1 MKKIIIDETL
11 NGKSCSVCN
20 RNLRTGEYVVEC
32 EYCGSYAH
40 EICYK
45 EHGCGSEECRSI
57 SPHFEKTDIVLT
69 KEEVSEVIAVP
80 ENIKNPTEYLIKEMD
95 KGIKP
100 FSRMAIF
107 SLIFSILV
115 FSISFVLWFF
125 NETTAVKLFYII
137 VFAGGSISV
146 IFSNISLGLFNNY
159 KKLRG
164 SYLAFIALAFSIFT
178 ILGGFTKFVL
188 NYQTYLEYF
197 KNTPQKEVNK
207 KRIAEGIEKAAA
219 HIQEPLKSN
228 VCVKSGFGLSESMG
242 SGVVVKNKESKTY
255 IITNVH
261 VLTGGSM
268 VASLDEAKRKA
279 KNLSV
284 TFYNA
289 DTQKSEILWVAPEGI
304 DLALI
309 CCETPKNYNSSVK
322 IGSANDIK
330 MGEKVFAIGNPMGL
344 DWTYTEGVVSSFRN
358 KEIGKY
364 EISVIQIQ
372 TPLNHGNSGGGLY
385 SEKGNLVGINTWI
398 YEKAKTEGLNF
409 SIAIDE
415 LIKTLDTDLLK
426 IITE

>member
-1 MKKIIIDETL
+1 MKKTIISD
-11 NGKSCSVCN
+11 NGKSCSVCS
-20 RNLRTGEYVVEC
+20 RTFRIGEYVVEC
-32 EYCGSYAH
+32 EHCGAFAH
-40 EICYK
+40 ENCFK
-45 EHGCGSEECRSI
+45 EHGCGSEECRAI
-57 SPHFEKTDIVLT
+57 SPHFEKSEIILT
-69 KEEVSEVIAVP
+69 KEEVSKVIAVP
-80 ENIKNPTEYLIKEMD
+80 ENTKNPTEYLISELN
-95 KGIKP
+95 KGEKP
-100 FSRMAIF
+100 FSKLAIF
-107 SLIFSILV
+107 SVAFSV
-115 FSISFVLWFF
+115 FVALGTTLTFAFASTISNTAFYYFAFVGG
-125 NETTAVKLFYII
+125 
-137 VFAGGSISV
+137 FASTMLAA
-146 IFSNISLGLFNNY
+146 ISLILFNRN
-159 KKLRG
+159 KRLRG
-164 SYLAFIALAFSIFT
+164 LPLAFFAIFIGSATVMGGIANF
-178 ILGGFTKFVL
+178 IL
-188 NYQTYLEYF
+188 TYSESYGPVPTG
-197 KNTPQKEVNK
+197 KVDK
-207 KRIAEGIEKAAA
+207 KKIAQDIEKAAA

-279 KNLSV
+279 RNLSV

-289 DTQKSEILWVAPEGI
+289 ETKEAEILWVAPEGI

-309 CCETPKNYNSSVK
+309 CCETPENYTSSVK

-358 KEIGKY
+358 REIGKY

-415 LIKTLDTDLLK
+415 LTKTLDADLLK
-426 IITE
+426 IITESN

>member
-1 MKKIIIDETL
+1 MKKTIISD
-11 NGKSCSVCN
+11 NGKSCSVCS
-20 RNLRTGEYVVEC
+20 RAFRIGEYVVEC
-32 EYCGSYAH
+32 EHCGAYTH
-40 EICYK
+40 ESCFK
-45 EHGCGSEECRSI
+45 EHGCGSEECRAI
-57 SPHFEKTDIVLT
+57 SPHFERSEIILT
-69 KEEVSEVIAVP
+69 KEEVSKVIAVP
-80 ENIKNPTEYLIKEMD
+80 ENTKNPTEYLIGELN
-95 KGIKP
+95 KGEKP
-100 FSRMAIF
+100 FSKSAIF
-107 SLIFSILV
+107 AVAFSVFVALGTMITFVVKTPISEKAFYYFAFIGGFASLIL
-115 FSISFVLWFF
+115 
-125 NETTAVKLFYII
+125 TA
-137 VFAGGSISV
+137 
-146 IFSNISLGLFNNY
+146 ISLVLFNRN

-164 SYLAFIALAFSIFT
+164 LPLAFCALFIGAMTVFGGVGNFLYLTYNESYTPVPNNKVDKKKIA
-178 ILGGFTKFVL
+178 
-188 NYQTYLEYF
+188 QD
-197 KNTPQKEVNK
+197 
-207 KRIAEGIEKAAA
+207 IEKAAA

-268 VASLDEAKRKA
+268 VASLDEAKKKA
-279 KNLSV
+279 RNLSV

-289 DTQKSEILWVAPEGI
+289 ETKKAEILWVAPEGI

-309 CCETPKNYNSSVK
+309 SCETPENYTSFVK

-358 KEIGKY
+358 REIGKY

-385 SEKGNLVGINTWI
+385 SEAGNLVGINTWI

-415 LIKTLDTDLLK
+415 LIKTLDADLLK